1 MAAKTF
7 IFCELKIGGRKVLD
21 AAFVPPPKSQP
32 GHTTDRQGKEGKAR
46 QGKARQAQELAARP
60 TVPHAASEATP
71 ELKVAESVLKVQC
84 AAIPGFGTRR

>member
-21 AAFVPPPKSQP
+21 AAFVPPPQISTRS
-32 GHTTDRQGKEGKAR
+32 HDRQARQGR